1 MNTQRGLLKRNRI
14 FLLTAILIAVA
25 LLAGACSPR
34 AAQEAQE
41 TSTEEIVP
49 ADTSTPTLTATI
61 TETLAPSETPTATQ
75 PSVLTYTVREGDTF
89 FGIADQFGTNL
100 ATLSALNP
108 NVTPGL
114 INVGDQLTV
123 PGQGQ
128 AAAESTPVPEG
139 EQTII
144 QYQVVAGDTLAAIAS
159 RFGSTINAIVNENG
173 LQSADEIRVG
183 QTLRIPVLGPTATQA
198 P

>member
-1 MNTQRGLLKRNRI
+1 MKTQKRLLERLRVVLVAVI
-14 FLLTAILIAVA
+14 VLAAMLLVS
-25 LLAGACSPR
+25 ACSPQ
-34 AAQEAQE
+34 AAQEPQE
-41 TSTEEIVP
+41 TPTEEIEL

-61 TETLAPSETPTATQ
+61 TDTLPPSETPTETQ

-128 AAAESTPVPEG
+128 AAVESTPVPEG
-139 EQTII
+139 GQEIVM
-144 QYQVVAGDTLAAIAS
+144 YQVVAGDTLAAIAS
-159 RFGSTINAIVNENG
+159 RFGSTITAIVNENG
-173 LQSADEIRVG
+173 LTSPDEIRVG
-183 QTLRIPVLGPTATQA
+183 QNLRIPVLGPTATQA